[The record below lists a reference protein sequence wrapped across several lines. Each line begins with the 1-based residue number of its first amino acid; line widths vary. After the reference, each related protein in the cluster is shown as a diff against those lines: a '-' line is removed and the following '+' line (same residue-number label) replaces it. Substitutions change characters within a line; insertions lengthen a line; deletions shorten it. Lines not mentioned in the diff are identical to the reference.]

1 MGAKITV
8 SDRQKGLGTYK
19 IQPLQCLKLWLKID
33 VSMDHDGDDQL
44 LLKEIIKGSEGG
56 GAIEID

>member
-33 VSMDHDGDDQL
+33 VSIDHHDDDQL
-44 LLKEIIKGSEGG
+44 LHKEIIKGSEGRD
-56 GAIEID
+56 AIGID

>member
-8 SDRQKGLGTYK
+8 SDRQKRFGKYT

-33 VSMDHDGDDQL
+33 VSMDHDEDDQL
-44 LLKEIIKGSEGG
+44 LHKEIIKGSQGR